1 MGMRAA
7 IVVGAT
13 GLTGTSLVEQL
24 CENDEYVSVT
34 VIARRAPAYTHPKLE
49 VKIRNFDT
57 LEEKDIEFAHE
68 LYCCLGTTIKKA
80 GSREEFE
87 KVDFEYPLTIASLAK
102 KRGILH
108 MLVITA
114 MGANE
119 SSPFYY
125 NRVKGKLEHD
135 LMELG
140 LQRLSIIRPS
150 LLVGEREEFRLGEK
164 AGEKVLKLVKPLL
177 VGPLKRSRAIE
188 ASQVAKA
195 MIVIA
200 LNGNKQPVTI
210 YQSQE
215 LAKLDFPEKQDGDV
229 SREQLFNWDKRRLS
243 GSSDE
248 GNKVNREVVIN
259 RDKYKIEETVVDK
272 EVKFQRR
279 EDK

>member
-34 VIARRAPAYTHPKLE
+34 VIARRAPAFTHPKLE
-49 VKIRNFDT
+49 VKIRNLDT
-57 LEEKDIEFAHE
+57 LEEKDIELAHE

-102 KRGILH
+102 KRGIPH
-108 MLVITA
+108 TLVITA

-119 SSPFYY
+119 KSPFYY

-150 LLVGEREEFRLGEK
+150 LLIGEREEFRLGEK
-164 AGEKVLKLVKPLL
+164 AGEKVLKLAKPLL
-177 VGPLKRSRAIE
+177 VGPLMRSRAIE

-200 LNGNKQPVTI
+200 LYGDKQPVTI
-210 YQSQE
+210 YPSQE
-215 LAKLDFPEKQDGDV
+215 LAKLDFPETQDEDV
-229 SREQLFNWDKRRLS
+229 SREQLFNWDKRKLS
-243 GSSDE
+243 GSSEKGD
-248 GNKVNREVVIN
+248 KVNQEVVMN
-259 RDKYKIEETVVDK
+259 RDKYTIEETVVDK
-272 EVKFQRR
+272 EVKFKHRR
-279 EDK
+279 DK

>member
-87 KVDFEYPLTIASLAK
+87 KIDFEYPLTIASLAK
-102 KRGILH
+102 KRGIPH

-200 LNGNKQPVTI
+200 LYGNKQPVTI

-215 LAKLDFPEKQDGDV
+215 LAKLDFLEKQDKDV

-248 GNKVNREVVIN
+248 GDKVNREVVIN